1 MFTEIINPR
10 FNETDAFGHINNN
23 VYTVWFDLC
32 RQPILRHFTPNLEP
46 KDMHLILAH
55 TSTDFL
61 REVFYG
67 KDVIVQSGLEKVG
80 NSSMHFTHGLYQN
93 GELCTTG
100 KAVMIHFNHKTK
112 ESMPIPV
119 HIKEE
124 LEKHILS
131 ESFPRHINV

>member
-1 MFTEIINPR
+1 MYTEIINPR

-32 RQPILRHFTPNLEP
+32 RQPILKLFDPSLKPEN
-46 KDMHLILAH
+46 MHLILAH

-67 KDVIVQSGLEKVG
+67 KDVIIQTALQKVG
-80 NSSMHFTHGLYQN
+80 NSSMHFIHGLYQN

-112 ESMPIPV
+112 ESMTIPENV
-119 HIKEE
+119 KNE
-124 LEKHILS
+124 LNINIIHENW
-131 ESFPRHINV
+131 PRHINI